1 MAKNGLVRSFMSDK
15 TKVFFD
21 SNILIYFADGA
32 DPQKQQIAENLIK
45 NAVIND
51 NGVISTQSL
60 QEFFAATTRKLMCS
74 KEKAK
79 EYVENFSDSFTVE
92 QVSVPLILKAIN
104 ISIKNQ
110 FSFWDSLILSAA
122 IQSGCIICYSE
133 DLTNGQIVEGV
144 KVVNPFAI

>member
-1 MAKNGLVRSFMSDK
+1 MSDK

-21 SNILIYFADGA
+21 SNILVYFADGA
-32 DPQKQQIAENLIK
+32 DPQKQQIAEKLIK

-92 QVSVPLILKAIN
+92 QVSVSLILKAIN

-144 KVVNPFAI
+144 KVVNPFAIQKM

>member
-1 MAKNGLVRSFMSDK
+1 MSDK

-21 SNILIYFADGA
+21 SNILVYFADGA
-32 DPQKQQIAENLIK
+32 DPQKQQIAEKLIK

-74 KEKAK
+74 KEKSK
-79 EYVENFSDSFTVE
+79 DYVENFSDSFTVE
-92 QVSVPLILKAIN
+92 QVSVSLILKAIN

-133 DLTNGQIVEGV
+133 DLTNGQLVEGV

>member
-1 MAKNGLVRSFMSDK
+1 MSDK

-21 SNILIYFADGA
+21 SNILVYFADSA

-60 QEFFAATTRKLMCS
+60 QEFFAATTRKLLCT
-74 KEKAK
+74 KEKTK

-133 DLTNGQIVEGV
+133 DLTNGQIIEGV
-144 KVVNPFAI
+144 KIVNPF

>member
-1 MAKNGLVRSFMSDK
+1 MSDK

-32 DPQKQQIAENLIK
+32 DPQKQQIVEKLIK

-92 QVSVPLILKAIN
+92 QVSVSLILKAIN
-104 ISIKNQ
+104 ISIKNK

>member
-1 MAKNGLVRSFMSDK
+1 MAKNGLARSFMSDK

-21 SNILIYFADGA
+21 SNILVYFADGA
-32 DPQKQQIAENLIK
+32 DPQKQQIAEKLIK

-60 QEFFAATTRKLMCS
+60 QEFFAATTHKLMCS

-92 QVSVPLILKAIN
+92 QVSVSLILKAIN

-133 DLTNGQIVEGV
+133 DLTNGQLVEGV